1 MSNITVSIKGM
12 DRLNKL
18 LDNYVLDIRK
28 KAELLVKNLSE
39 IGVEVARMN
48 IANFDAVFTGE
59 LMDSIRNEKIT
70 GDKNH
75 ITFVVKASSN
85 HAIFVEMGTGTVGA
99 SSPYNGKLPAVYAQG
114 KKMFTTKDGRYGWI
128 YYNETYDKFIFT
140 EGMPSRPFMYETRM
154 ELATKV
160 AKIAREVFRS

>member
-39 IGVEVARMN
+39 IGVEVAKMN

-59 LMDSIRNEKIT
+59 LMDSISNEKLPS
-70 GDKNH
+70 DKNH

-114 KKMFTTKDGRYGWI
+114 KNMFTTKDGRYGWI

-140 EGMPSRPFMYETRM
+140 EGMQSRPFMYETSLDLQERIV
-154 ELATKV
+154 EEAI
-160 AKIAREVFRS
+160 KIFGN